1 MYSFLLLLLYKTKV
15 VKDKHKSRNNVW
27 RLGGGTK
34 WCNCLRPQIKK
45 GLHLYKKII
54 YIHNIYLYI
63 LTTKFFLSTFI
74 SK

>member
-27 RLGGGTK
+27 RLGGG
-34 WCNCLRPQIKK
+34 
-45 GLHLYKKII
+45 
-54 YIHNIYLYI
+54 
-63 LTTKFFLSTFI
+63 